1 MSCFKRCRG
10 LCSAVGMLL
19 TTVVDKG
26 VLLLRVQMR
35 CVSMPILLIRISV
48 GQLLHQTVARM
59 MIYDISP
66 SPAVFV
72 WVHSVIMFCLRL
84 LCLAAPYLGVICP
97 GVL

>member
-35 CVSMPILLIRISV
+35 CVNITYSYQCWAITSPDS
-48 GQLLHQTVARM
+48 GTDD
-59 MIYDISP
+59 DI
-66 SPAVFV
+66 
-72 WVHSVIMFCLRL
+72 
-84 LCLAAPYLGVICP
+84 
-97 GVL
+97 